1 MATDYRFAIQCWQDS
16 AGSENAK
23 ANIFVGGT
31 QVATEVEITATSE
44 DSPQV
49 VSFEAT
55 GLADSNSDGSVTEDI
70 KVVLVNEYYVD
81 SSTDRNIWI
90 NAVMY
95 TEKNAN
101 APGSSDLA
109 YWNGG
114 TKITNFEDVN
124 QYTGSGA
131 PYWVIPTA
139 VTGSQIPSGFWD
151 VALAEDPPAFYHIPV
166 WGDPDNTGTTITIAL
181 K

>member
-1 MATDYRFAIQCWQDS
+1 MATDYRFAIGCWQDQ

-31 QVATEVEITATSE
+31 QVATEVEITATSA

-55 GLADSNSDGSVTEDI
+55 GLADRNSDGSVTVPI

-81 SSTDRNIWI
+81 SGTDRNIWI
-90 NAVMY
+90 KEIRY
-95 TEKNAN
+95 THKHAT
-101 APGSSDLA
+101 ASGSTDLA
-109 YWNGG
+109 YWNGSTKVTDFSDLSNYVG
-114 TKITNFEDVN
+114 TGGE
-124 QYTGSGA
+124 GL
-131 PYWVIPTA
+131 VIPTA
-139 VTGSQIPSGFWD
+139 VTGNQIADDWWSGRGDTSF
-151 VALAEDPPAFYHIPV
+151 FYIPV
-166 WGDPDNTGTTITIAL
+166 WGDAADTGTTITVAL